1 MPRTSGRSSTNG
13 FTSSTATVVSIAS
26 PLTGVPFVA
35 RGESSSGT
43 STSAADPSLAAAR
56 FADAPTKVLADDVET
71 SSPLGDDRHAPI
83 ATGVGTITRFEKKLL
98 TRAQLASST
107 TRRVPQLSRAH
118 VKYPDR

>member
-83 ATGVGTITRFEKKLL
+83 ATGVMTRFEKKFY
-98 TRAQLASST
+98 SST
-107 TRRVPQLSRAH
+107 AGVLLQRVPPPTKSRPC
-118 VKYPDR
+118 KIP